1 MPFAFVAAASR
12 VKARDMPHAAWRGR
26 REKKRHEM
34 APLQKKE
41 KTRRRQRQQRAFR
54 ATSWNNHSERS
65 ENVTNDR
72 VGAVEEFAERRE

>member
-1 MPFAFVAAASR
+1 MRPGESLPFAFVAAAS
-12 VKARDMPHAAWRGR
+12 HAAR
-26 REKKRHEM
+26 KKRHEM

-41 KTRRRQRQQRAFR
+41 KTGRRQRHQRAFR

-72 VGAVEEFAERRE
+72 VGAVEESVPKGESEIP